1 MELPGDALYLIG
13 GLALLL
19 AAILPRF
26 ISERAMSLP
35 MAFVAVGVLVG
46 LLPLPGGAP
55 ISPITEPA
63 VAERLTELVVI
74 IALMGVGLALDR
86 PLRLRTWTSTWR
98 LLAVGMPLFIGL
110 AMLLG
115 WWVMGLA
122 PAAALLLGAVLAP
135 TDPVLASDVQV
146 SGPHVGR
153 ESASVDAGN
162 PEDEV
167 DERDETRF
175 ALTSEAGL
183 NDGLAFPFAYA
194 AIFLATGEHGLGR
207 WLAWELVG
215 KVVLGGVLGWACG
228 WVLARMVFHSRARA
242 LRLAEA
248 GDPALALAATFA
260 AYGLTEVIGGYGFLA
275 VFTAALALRS
285 YERRHAYHERMH
297 ELVSHLEHLL
307 TLLVLL
313 LFGASLSW
321 GLLANLTWG
330 GVVVAVLLVLVIR
343 PATAAVSL
351 WRGLPLGDPR
361 LGSRETRVVAFF
373 GVRGIGSLY
382 YLAYAT
388 GQAEFDGYREVWSA
402 AALTVLLSIVVH
414 GVAATPVM
422 TWLDRIRGS
431 AEAPRAS
438 V

>member
-1 MELPGDALYLIG
+1 MELPGDALYLLG

-19 AAILPRF
+19 AAVLPRV

-35 MAFVAVGVLVG
+35 MAFVAAGVLVG
-46 LLPLPGGAP
+46 LLPLPGDNP
-55 ISPITEPA
+55 ISPVVEPA
-63 VAERLTELVVI
+63 LAERLTELVVI

-86 PLRLRTWTSTWR
+86 PLRLRTWASTWR
-98 LLAVGMPLFIGL
+98 LLAVGMPLFVGL

-115 WWVMGLA
+115 SWVMGLA

-135 TDPVLASDVQV
+135 TDPVLTSDVQV
-146 SGPHVGR
+146 SGPHVDR
-153 ESASVDAGN
+153 HSASVDAGSA
-162 PEDEV
+162 EDEV

-183 NDGLAFPFAYA
+183 NDGLAFPFVYA
-194 AIFLATGEHGLGR
+194 AIFLATGEHGFGR

-215 KVVLGGVLGWACG
+215 KVVLGSVLGWVCG
-228 WVLARMVFHSRARA
+228 SLLARMIFRARTRA

-260 AYGLTEVIGGYGFLA
+260 VYGLTELVGGYGFLA

-285 YERRHAYHERMH
+285 YERKHSYHERMH
-297 ELVSHLEHLL
+297 EFVSHLEHLL

-330 GVVVAVLLVLVIR
+330 GALVAVLLVLLVR
-343 PATAAVSL
+343 PLTAAFSL
-351 WRGLPLGDPR
+351 WRALPFGAPGLGPR
-361 LGSRETRVVAFF
+361 EARVVSFF

-422 TWLDRIRGS
+422 MWLDRIRGS

-438 V
+438 A